1 MKTSIL
7 YIAATALSFGAAF
20 TGYILIGL
28 LSLAIYLIAVG
39 ISLRE
44 LLKDSS
50 SQNSLL

>member
-20 TGYILIGL
+20 TEYIVIGL
-28 LSLAIYLIAVG
+28 LSLVVYLIAVG

>member
-20 TGYILIGL
+20 TGHVLIGI
-28 LSLAIYLIAVG
+28 LSLMMYLIAVG

>member
-7 YIAATALSFGAAF
+7 YIVATALSFGAAF
-20 TGYILIGL
+20 TEYIVIGL
-28 LSLAIYLIAVG
+28 LSLVVYLIAVG